1 MKRLAASAL
10 ALAFAATAIALP
22 SAAATDD
29 ALALVPPDAASVGVI
44 HVSDLRTS
52 PLAARVF
59 SDTDRLTVDGD
70 AAHFLAEARLNP
82 KEDVD
87 TVVAAGSPK
96 GAGGSAGWG
105 LVLFEGRFDAG
116 ALGAAIAS
124 RGAVK
129 KTTPAGDYYL
139 LPDKSTQTSSN
150 HEPGAIAF
158 ASDRLVIAGNESSVV
173 AALARRSTG
182 GTPFRSGAGLGQHL
196 GRIDSGASA
205 WALVDV
211 TRLPV
216 GNRSKSLH
224 ASGTVN
230 GKDFDVKA
238 QTGHEDAAMSLVSSM
253 KNVSLLA
260 LQATAKGDA
269 LKLNATGVVN
279 DAETAELMED
289 ALRGVLAAWRLAAQE
304 KSPETVA
311 VIRKFTVSRDQVDG
325 LRVRARSPA
334 PPSARSPRRS
344 TRTSTDSA
352 SSQPR
357 IQGLITAYSG
367 TAVIEARWTA
377 TSLRRS
383 RFFRPDWTPRRERP
397 VSSASVLRLT
407 RAVRA
412 RPFARAQSAR

>member
-1 MKRLAASAL
+1 MKRFAASAL
-10 ALAFAATAIALP
+10 ALTFAAALSLP
-22 SAAATDD
+22 AAAATDD
-29 ALALVPPDAASVGVI
+29 ALALVPADAASVGVI

-105 LVLFEGRFDAG
+105 LVLFEGRFDAA
-116 ALGAAIAS
+116 ALSTAIAG

-129 KTTPAGDYYL
+129 KSTSAGDYFL
-139 LPDKSTQTSSN
+139 LPDKGQN
-150 HEPGAIAF
+150 AARHEQGAIAF
-158 ASDRLVIAGNESSVV
+158 ASDHLVIAGNESSVV
-173 AALARRSTG
+173 AALARRSAG

-216 GNRSKSLH
+216 GDRSKSFH
-224 ASGTVN
+224 ASGTLN
-230 GKDFDVKA
+230 GKEFDVQA
-238 QTGHEDAAMSLVSSM
+238 QSGPHDAAMSLVSSM

-279 DAETAELMED
+279 DDETAGLMED

-304 KSPETVA
+304 KSPETVS
-311 VIRKFTVSRDQVDG
+311 VLRKFTVSRDK
-325 LRVRARSPA
+325 
-334 PPSARSPRRS
+334 S
-344 TRTSTDSA
+344 TVSIA
-352 SSQPR
+352 
-357 IQGLITAYSG
+357 G
-367 TAVIEARWTA
+367 TLPGA
-377 TSLRRS
+377 
-383 RFFRPDWTPRRERP
+383 
-397 VSSASVLRLT
+397 
-407 RAVRA
+407 AVRA
-412 RPFARAQSAR
+412 LAEKKHAHAKVD